1 MTEDSDE
8 ALMRGIAAGEE
19 RALRA
24 LAARHLERMRRLARK
39 TLGSEA
45 EADDVAQEALIRVWT
60 HAASWRP
67 ERARLST
74 WLYTIV
80 WRLCVDR
87 LRALRT
93 VPLEH
98 AMQAEDPKPGALETL
113 TRAGDLS
120 RLAAAMRALQPRQRA
135 ALTLFYY
142 EDMNGPDAAQV
153 LGLSLRAFWSL
164 LHRAR
169 QSVQQHMTSLSPGQP

>member
-19 RALRA
+19 QALRA
-24 LAARHLERMRRLARK
+24 LAERHLERMRRLARK

-45 EADDVAQEALIRVWT
+45 EADDVAQDALIRVWT
-60 HAASWRP
+60 HAARWRP

-80 WRLCVDR
+80 WRLCIDR
-87 LRALRT
+87 LRTMRT

-98 AMQAEDPKPGALETL
+98 AMQTEDSRLGALETL
-113 TRAGDLS
+113 TRAGDLG
-120 RLAAAMRALQPRQRA
+120 RLAAAMRALHPRQRA

-142 EDMNGPDAAQV
+142 EEMTGPDAAQV

-169 QSVQQHMTSLSPGQP
+169 QAVQQHMTSASAGQP

>member
-1 MTEDSDE
+1 MIEDSDE
-8 ALMRGIAAGEE
+8 ALMRGIAAGDET
-19 RALRA
+19 ALRA
-24 LAARHLERMRRLARK
+24 LAERHLDRMRRLARK
-39 TLGSEA
+39 TLGNDA
-45 EADDVAQEALIRVWT
+45 EADDVAQDALIRVWS

-87 LRALRT
+87 LRTLRT
-93 VPLEH
+93 LPLER
-98 AMQAEDPKPGALETL
+98 AMQVEDPAPGAFETL
-113 TRAGDLS
+113 AQASDLD
-120 RLAAAMRALQPRQRA
+120 RLATAMQALQPRQRA

-142 EDMNGPDAAQV
+142 EEMTGPDAAEV

-169 QSVQQHMTSLSPGQP
+169 QTVQQHMTSPAPGQS

>member
-1 MTEDSDE
+1 MIEDSDE

-24 LAARHLERMRRLARK
+24 LAERHLERMRRLARK

-45 EADDVAQEALIRVWT
+45 EADDVAQDALIRVWT

-74 WLYTIV
+74 WLSTIV
-80 WRLCVDR
+80 WRLCLDR
-87 LRALRT
+87 LRMRRT

-98 AMQAEDPKPGALETL
+98 AMQAEDPKPGALEML
-113 TRAGDLS
+113 TRAGELG
-120 RLAAAMRALQPRQRA
+120 RLAAALRTLQPRQRA

-142 EDMNGPDAAQV
+142 EEMTGPDAAQV

-169 QSVQQHMTSLSPGQP
+169 QAVQQHMTSASISQP